1 MKRILAL
8 ILVLSCLL
16 TGCSRLYKLS
26 ENKTDSKKIDSEAA
40 DITGSGS
47 YSGGG
52 ADDLEVEIVDTPPEL
67 MEFPSKSIGNASFT
81 VETEK
86 RAKLEYPADG
96 KAQSISITDASGI
109 EWTLE
114 IPKNALIDEEE
125 ISITP
130 LNNIELDKYPGST
143 LHGILLEPDGL
154 EFIKSSS
161 ITLKKA
167 GETVKGVI
175 FSSEH
180 DGTEVVLSP
189 AEAYEDGMRAS
200 VQHFSTMLFL
210 PGNEEINEDIKDLA
224 NTQYQMALEAAE
236 FLLEKPLSVPAPP
249 SIIYECNKEEVEKQ
263 ATEYG
268 KSVCREEEE
277 IAGRLISAHRALYLI
292 FDGDENLPPAFYQ
305 LLHRMNA
312 KIQKLIAQYEPQ
324 HEKFLAVSHA
334 AISVWKQTVIYIET
348 PALSTL
354 LGWAQ
359 KTREHYMD
367 KLNKEHD
374 YKAISAAIYF
384 DRICL
389 LFEGDSILE
398 SIKNSMTFKLVF
410 ENSVTAGTTNYK
422 VEGEIVV
429 SLVDWSGPIEG
440 EGQGEYTGFSC
451 PEPDLDI
458 DINTFPVKP
467 FISSFSPCDAEQ
479 IYINIDRFGSE
490 NEIYIAGG
498 IRASSP
504 GVVDSLTRALFYDEY
519 KMETN
524 MEEFIKYYT
533 FPMTFNNENETAA
546 EKTFKDTLNDAKVE
560 YTLKLI
566 HTPPQ

>member
-180 DGTEVVLSP
+180 DGTEYDSATGRISFSTSHFSQYAVGYNKVDFKDVDKGAWYSKAVSFIAAREITSGTGGGNFSP
-189 AEAYEDGMRAS
+189 EAMLTRGQFIVMLMRAYGIAPDIDPEDNFADAGDTYYTGYLAAAKRLGIS
-200 VQHFSTMLFL
+200 AGIGNNLYAPEREITRQEMFTLLYNALKVIGKL
-210 PGNEEINEDIKDLA
+210 PFGGVG
-224 NTQYQMALEAAE
+224 
-236 FLLEKPLSVPAPP
+236 KPLS
-249 SIIYECNKEEVEKQ
+249 
-263 ATEYG
+263 
-268 KSVCREEEE
+268 
-277 IAGRLISAHRALYLI
+277 
-292 FDGDENLPPAFYQ
+292 AFTD
-305 LLHRMNA
+305 A
-312 KIQKLIAQYEPQ
+312 
-324 HEKFLAVSHA
+324 
-334 AISVWKQTVIYIET
+334 
-348 PALSTL
+348 
-354 LGWAQ
+354 
-359 KTREHYMD
+359 
-367 KLNKEHD
+367 
-374 YKAISAAIYF
+374 
-384 DRICL
+384 
-389 LFEGDSILE
+389 DS
-398 SIKNSMTFKLVF
+398 
-410 ENSVTAGTTNYK
+410 
-422 VEGEIVV
+422 
-429 SLVDWSGPIEG
+429 
-440 EGQGEYTGFSC
+440 
-451 PEPDLDI
+451 
-458 DINTFPVKP
+458 
-467 FISSFSPCDAEQ
+467 ISSFAKEAITFFVGTGIIVGNGGKLSPT
-479 IYINIDRFGSE
+479 STT
-490 NEIYIAGG
+490 
-498 IRASSP
+498 
-504 GVVDSLTRALFYDEY
+504 TRAEMAQVLYQL
-519 KMETN
+519 MSR
-524 MEEFIKYYT
+524 
-533 FPMTFNNENETAA
+533 
-546 EKTFKDTLNDAKVE
+546 
-560 YTLKLI
+560 
-566 HTPPQ
+566 